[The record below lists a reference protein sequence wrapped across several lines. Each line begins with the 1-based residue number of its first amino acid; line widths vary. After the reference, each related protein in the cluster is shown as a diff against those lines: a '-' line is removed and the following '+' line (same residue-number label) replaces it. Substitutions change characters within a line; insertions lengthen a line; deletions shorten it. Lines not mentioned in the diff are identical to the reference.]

1 MSGAMEFLM
10 LDAISPWLGGGAV
23 AAAAM
28 FTMWLW
34 LTYFRRDNDQRD
46 RDKEQREAYEKI
58 LEDTRQDR
66 DYWRD
71 MAISRQKSLVER
83 EDLIDEF
90 KRQNAALE
98 RRNDLLSHR
107 IKILEKEKSKLIEAL
122 DRYKPGD

>member
-1 MSGAMEFLM
+1 MMDFLM
-10 LDAISPWLGGGAV
+10 IDAISPWLGGGAV

-46 RDKEQREAYEKI
+46 RDKEQREAHERI
-58 LEDTRQDR
+58 LDDTRKDR
-66 DYWRD
+66 NYWRE

-83 EDLIDEF
+83 EDMIDEF

-98 RRNDLLSHR
+98 RRNDLLAHR
-107 IKILEKEKSKLIEAL
+107 IKILEKEKDKLIEAL
-122 DRYKPGD
+122 DSNK

>member
-1 MSGAMEFLM
+1 MEFLM

-34 LTYFRRDNDQRD
+34 LTYFRRD
-46 RDKEQREAYEKI
+46 KEQRLDHEKI
-58 LEDTRQDR
+58 LEETRQDR

-71 MAISRQKSLVER
+71 MAITRQKNLVEQ
-83 EDLIDEF
+83 EDLINEF

-107 IKILEKEKSKLIEAL
+107 IKILEREKAKLIETL